1 MTLGESM
8 RESPMTW
15 KDWVTA
21 LGLTLTLGAVLI
33 KGGQMIERLDATN
46 KQLAEL
52 AAQLH
57 ALRAE
62 HGATQRDITSLR
74 GKDELHDEQISGLR
88 KDVDR
93 ITTTRP
99 GGR

>member
-1 MTLGESM
+1 MSLTEQM
-8 RESPMTW
+8 RDLPMTW

-21 LGLTLTLGAVLI
+21 LGLTLTLGAVML

-46 KQLAEL
+46 RQLADL
-52 AAQLH
+52 SAQLS

-62 HGATQRDITSLR
+62 HVATQRDITSLR
-74 GKDELHDEQISGLR
+74 GRDELHDEQIGGLR

-93 ITTTRP
+93 LTTKGSR
-99 GGR
+99 